1 MSVITKA
8 EKSINL
14 TENVYQREKWIKK
27 LEKTAKAELSA
38 ENYMLFEEYNNE
50 MIRLSHSTITRN
62 KNLLHY
68 VKFSKLYNDNWKNI
82 TEKDIKKLVGI
93 IMERHS
99 DNGQESNYSFDLKKS
114 LTAIVRF
121 ALTGTRTIPETGEL
135 PMLRCV
141 KGKTPKDKLS
151 REDLPTEQ
159 EVKKLLDVCA
169 DSPRDKALL
178 AVHNEAGTRIG
189 EILTMKIKHVQLDQY
204 GANLLVDGKTGS
216 RKIRIVLSVPYL
228 TKWINVHPMKDDPE
242 APLWVFISMA
252 NSFGKPMTYSGFNN
266 ILRKRV
272 RQAGLTKRIHS
283 HIFRHKE
290 ITEMASKLTEA
301 ESRMRHGW
309 GKSSPM
315 PARYTH
321 LNQEDLDNKILQ
333 MKGVKKEEKKEE
345 MELREC
351 GYCKVKHAIDAKYCE
366 ICSRP
371 LDVVD
376 ALQMEK
382 ESEERTKS
390 LVYELMRKERAKKSS
405 DQENIVQEKKL
416 KEQQEKIKQ
425 LEEIIQSISKG

>member
-1 MSVITKA
+1 
-8 EKSINL
+8 
-14 TENVYQREKWIKK
+14 
-27 LEKTAKAELSA
+27 
-38 ENYMLFEEYNNE
+38 
-50 MIRLSHSTITRN
+50 
-62 KNLLHY
+62 
-68 VKFSKLYNDNWKNI
+68 
-82 TEKDIKKLVGI
+82 
-93 IMERHS
+93 
-99 DNGQESNYSFDLKKS
+99 
-114 LTAIVRF
+114 
-121 ALTGTRTIPETGEL
+121 
-135 PMLRCV
+135 
-141 KGKTPKDKLS
+141 
-151 REDLPTEQ
+151 
-159 EVKKLLDVCA
+159 
-169 DSPRDKALL
+169 
-178 AVHNEAGTRIG
+178 
-189 EILTMKIKHVQLDQY
+189 
-204 GANLLVDGKTGS
+204 
-216 RKIRIVLSVPYL
+216 
-228 TKWINVHPMKDDPE
+228 MKDDPE

-272 RQAGLTKRIHS
+272 RQSGLTKRIHS

-333 MKGVKKEEKKEE
+333 IKGVKKEEEKEE
-345 MELREC
+345 MTLREC
-351 GYCKVKHAIDAKYCE
+351 GYCKIKHAIDAKYCE

-390 LVYELMRKERAKKSS
+390 LVYELMRKEKAKKSK
-405 DQENIVQEKKL
+405 DQENVVKEKKL

-425 LEEIIQSISKG
+425 LEEIIQSISKV